1 MSDHSELL
9 SRTLAVLYPFILII
23 GIYLTLNG
31 HMSPG
36 GGFQGGAV
44 IAAIYISKYLVLPV
58 QDMHLGMIQSLE
70 KVTLF
75 FIILVPMF
83 FIYLGLNAMYPMFN
97 GIYLVGLNLLIGL
110 KVACGMTIIFFRFVY
125 YEAR

>member
-1 MSDHSELL
+1 MNDHSELL

-31 HMSPG
+31 HLSPG

-44 IAAIYISKYLVLPV
+44 IAAIFISKYLVLPIH
-58 QDMHLGMIQSLE
+58 DTHLDGIQFTE
-70 KVTLF
+70 KVTLI
-75 FIILVPMF
+75 FIILIPIF
-83 FIYLGLNAMYPMFN
+83 FLYLGLNAVYPMFN
-97 GIYLVGLNLLIGL
+97 TIYLIGLNLLIGL
-110 KVACGMTIIFFRFVY
+110 KVACGLTVIFFRFVF